1 MAGAKELVGLNKQ
14 RRVTVAGDAGDDAHL
29 ERVVEIRVC
38 KRVTIKIRHLALGVT
53 HPTQAQRETE
63 RRRGRRPPAR
73 SRRRRSRRRRR
84 ADPGAAREATQ
95 PAVPLSMPGATGC
108 RTPAP
113 LLVRHPVPP
122 SRTPAL
128 RTLSTTEEELGAE
141 EAGNSGRSAEVFCV
155 KRLWMSGASGWTWL
169 CYRFKIGA
177 VWPSLSYGRGGTLLA
192 RKTYTETTSPGWEG
206 CLGRRLHTWG
216 RSGSLT
222 GLRGAE
228 T

>member
-122 SRTPAL
+122 SRYSSTP
-128 RTLSTTEEELGAE
+128 G
-141 EAGNSGRSAEVFCV
+141 
-155 KRLWMSGASGWTWL
+155 
-169 CYRFKIGA
+169 FK
-177 VWPSLSYGRGGTLLA
+177 YDRGGT
-192 RKTYTETTSPGWEG
+192 RGGGSWEQ
-206 CLGRRLHTWG
+206 WKK
-216 RSGSLT
+216 
-222 GLRGAE
+222 RGGVLC
-228 T
+228 